1 MIPKKRKKKKSLVD
15 FFFSILLG
23 FFVLAIVGLLVFSN
37 LKIKERRKELT
48 SQTEAL
54 KEEIQKLEERNAQL
68 KSGISQ
74 SLSPDFLEKE
84 ARERLGLKKPGEEVV
99 VVKKVETEE
108 ELKETTKETGV
119 HKFKTY
125 VLDRTD
131 NALSTLKTFW
141 QKFLEILRI
150 K

>member
-1 MIPKKRKKKKSLVD
+1 MIPKRRKKRKSWSE
-15 FFFSILLG
+15 FFFSFLIG
-23 FFVLAIVGLLVFSN
+23 IFVLGIVTILFFSN
-37 LKIKERRKELT
+37 LKINERKKELT
-48 SQTEAL
+48 FQIEVL

-99 VVKKVETEE
+99 VVKKIESEGELNEVKEE
-108 ELKETTKETGV
+108 
-119 HKFKTY
+119 KT
-125 VLDRTD
+125 L
-131 NALSTLKTFW
+131 W
-141 QKFLEILRI
+141 QKLLDPVRNFFENF

>member
-1 MIPKKRKKKKSLVD
+1 MIPKRRKKRKSWSE
-15 FFFSILLG
+15 FFFSFLIG
-23 FFVLAIVGLLVFSN
+23 IFVLGIVTILFFSN
-37 LKIKERRKELT
+37 LKINERKKELT
-48 SQTEAL
+48 FQIEVL

-99 VVKKVETEE
+99 VVKKIESEGELNEVKEE
-108 ELKETTKETGV
+108 
-119 HKFKTY
+119 KT
-125 VLDRTD
+125 L
-131 NALSTLKTFW
+131 W
-141 QKFLEILRI
+141 QKLLEILKI